1 MENQRGEVH
10 MTEPERV
17 GPGEIYEKLKAG
29 AALLVCAYDNEDKFK
44 VLHLEGAISLHE
56 LRSRLE
62 ALPKDQEIIFYCA

>member
-29 AALLVCAYDNEDKFK
+29 AALLVCAYEELLSQRRRATRN
-44 VLHLEGAISLHE
+44 VLDA
-56 LRSRLE
+56 
-62 ALPKDQEIIFYCA
+62 